1 MNPKTVPKNQ
11 KMANIPKSKYYKQYI
26 LDFFQVGSI
35 GLTIIIAKFSIFSL
49 SHKDGPKNWSRKGQ
63 KMAKISNS
71 KYNHLNNTYC
81 IFPGW
86 TNGTII
92 IAKSSILSLSTKWPQ
107 RTIGSPWRT
116 IYSLRPDIASEASPR
131 TQTTSWRL
139 RLITTLDPHRCGE
152 FLDSMG
158 FVFHSVISG
167 LNIWVFN
174 LNSKILELKI

>member
-1 MNPKTVPKNQ
+1 M
-11 KMANIPKSKYYKQYI
+11 
-26 LDFFQVGSI
+26 
-35 GLTIIIAKFSIFSL
+35 IIAKFCILSL
-49 SHKDGPKNWSRKGQ
+49 STKEGPSTKNGPKK
-63 KMAKISNS
+63 AKNLIP
-71 KYNHLNNTYC
+71 NT

-116 IYSLRPDIASEASPR
+116 IYSLRPDIASAASPR

-139 RLITTLDPHRCGE
+139 RLITTLDPHQCGE
-152 FLDSMG
+152 FLDRIS

-167 LNIWVFN
+167 LNIWVFD
-174 LNSKILELKI
+174 LNSKNKQKYWSSRYSIELKI